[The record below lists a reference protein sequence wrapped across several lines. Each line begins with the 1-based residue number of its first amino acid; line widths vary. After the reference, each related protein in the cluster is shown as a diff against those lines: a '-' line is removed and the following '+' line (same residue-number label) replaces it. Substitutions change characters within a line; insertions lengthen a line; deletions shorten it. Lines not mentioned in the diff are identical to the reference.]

1 MSSSREKIGSRVYK
15 LFLLT
20 LLTLT
25 SFSLEAKEISGAFGL
40 SLGEVITGELSEITE
55 TTSGKP
61 IYAFEPKNPHPAFS
75 NYGIIITPKTRR
87 IEQIWAW
94 NTFENTSK
102 CQAEFDVIEVLLDK
116 KYKNFKYK
124 SYSFALSHAS
134 YNYNKKYIHLSCT
147 LEFRVTPLYLQYTDE
162 YMKDLSVQ
170 EKAESQDSDGF

>member
-94 NTFENTSK
+94 STFENSDK
-102 CQAEFDVIEVLLDK
+102 CKAEFNVIEAQLDK
-116 KYKNFKYK
+116 KYKNFEFE
-124 SYSFALSHAS
+124 SYAVNLASAS
-134 YNYNKKYIHLSCT
+134 YRDKNRGIFLHCPFDLANTK
-147 LEFRVTPLYLQYTDE
+147 LYLRYIDADMQE
-162 YMKDLSVQ
+162 LHVQ
-170 EKAESQDSDGF
+170 EKAESQDSDGL